1 MSMTSL
7 LHPSE
12 AAILP
17 ERLPQGVLI
26 LTQVDK
32 PPLAA
37 ALAGAFRKQGIDAR
51 VFYTWLTN
59 TWFDRLVI
67 RPLNHYA
74 RTLRLIPKSRNLFQ
88 DHPKSHKEYRSRKA
102 LELFREFQPDLVLIT
117 GIQRFK
123 AEVLPELHEAS
134 TVFYWFTESET
145 RFQEIAH
152 ELPWYHH
159 LYFISSFSMEQAR
172 NLGYVNGGMLLH
184 AVNTTEF
191 YPLNLPKIYD
201 WCFVGQWHPR
211 RQEYAEGLAR
221 VSRNFA
227 VYGPK
232 WRKRTWDKP
241 LLWRGIKGKGI
252 WEEELNRLYNQSKV
266 VININVW
273 SGENR
278 ESHGVNMRLL
288 EAPATRTCLLSDHS
302 SDAQQLLVPDQE
314 FVSAVDLPDMQTKL
328 AELLQD
334 DVRREAIAE
343 AGYKKATTIRTY
355 DHLVAQI
362 CSDWARIISP

>member
-1 MSMTSL
+1 MTSRSHL
-7 LHPSE
+7 SG

-17 ERLPQGVLI
+17 ARLPKRVLI

-37 ALAGAFRKQGIDAR
+37 AMAAAFQKQGIDAR

-67 RPLNHYA
+67 RPIHHYA

-88 DHPKSHKEYRSRKA
+88 GHPKSHKEWRSRKA
-102 LELFREFQPDLVLIT
+102 LEFFRDFQPDLVLIT
-117 GIQRFK
+117 GVQRFK
-123 AEVLPELHEAS
+123 PEVLPELHESSA
-134 TVFYWFTESET
+134 VFYWFTESET

-159 LYFISSFSMEQAR
+159 IYFISSFSMEQAL
-172 NLGYVNGGMLLH
+172 NLGFANGSMLLH

-191 YPLNLPKIYD
+191 YPLNAPKIYD

-221 VSRNFA
+221 VSRKFA
-227 VYGPK
+227 IYGPK

-241 LLWRGIKGKGI
+241 AFWLGIKGKGI
-252 WEEELNRLYNQSKV
+252 WEEKLNRLYNQTKV

-273 SGENR
+273 GDENR
-278 ESHGVNMRLL
+278 SSHGVNMRLL
-288 EAPATRTCLLSDHS
+288 EVPACRTCLLSDYAG
-302 SDAQQLLVPDQE
+302 DAQQLLVPDKE
-314 FVSAVDLPDMQTKL
+314 FVSAVDLPDMQARL
-328 AELLQD
+328 AELLRD
-334 DVRREAIAE
+334 DAKREAIA
-343 AGYKKATTIRTY
+343 AQGYRKATTIRTY
-355 DHLVAQI
+355 DHMVAQI
-362 CSDWARIISP
+362 CSDWARIKGY